1 VQDHDSQKRQL
12 KQDFHRAQTNV
23 DTIEAELSDATPDAG
38 QIEQFQEALEEVQRE
53 KEFQEGQFEDITIRK
68 DKLNANVRTHKNAL
82 DEATQRL
89 AELKAEADMA
99 QAKVDKL
106 SAKRVVALRNKNTAL
121 EAVAAAEA
129 NKAVWEKNRQEQLV
143 VVEENTSEAEKIS
156 ARVEV
161 PHGQDEDSLIRKL
174 RTLQVEIAA
183 SEKELGGSEKELVE
197 KALSARQLH
206 QAKGIELAGTR
217 TLIKVSWEAHA
228 LRPWLTIF

>member
-1 VQDHDSQKRQL
+1 MQDHDSQKRQL
-12 KQDFHRAQTNV
+12 KQEFHHAQTNV

-38 QIEQFQEALEEVQRE
+38 QIEQFQEALEEVKKE

-68 DKLNANVRTHKNAL
+68 DKLNVDIRIHKTAL

-89 AELKAEADMA
+89 ADLNAEADLA

-161 PHGQDEDSLIRKL
+161 PHGQDEESLIRKL
-174 RTLQVEIAA
+174 KTLQVEIAA
-183 SEKELGGSEKELVE
+183 SEKELGGSEKELID
-197 KALSARQLH
+197 KALTAKQLH
-206 QAKGIELAGTR
+206 QAKRMELAGTK
-217 TLIKVSWEAHA
+217 TLIKVSQEAHA
-228 LRPWLTIF
+228 SRS

>member
-1 VQDHDSQKRQL
+1 M
-12 KQDFHRAQTNV
+12 

-38 QIEQFQEALEEVQRE
+38 QIEQFQEALEEVQKE

-68 DKLNANVRTHKNAL
+68 DKLNADIRTHKNAL

-89 AELKAEADMA
+89 ADLKAEADMA

-106 SAKRVVALRNKNTAL
+106 SAKRVVALRNKNMAL

-174 RTLQVEIAA
+174 KTLQVEIAA
-183 SEKELGGSEKELVE
+183 SEKELGGSEKELVD
-197 KALSARQLH
+197 KALTARQLH

-228 LRPWLTIF
+228 LRPWLTAF

>member
-1 VQDHDSQKRQL
+1 MQDQKRQL
-12 KQDFHRAQTNV
+12 KQEFHHAQTNV

-38 QIEQFQEALEEVQRE
+38 QIEQFQEALEEVKKE

-68 DKLNANVRTHKNAL
+68 DKLNADIRIHKTAL

-89 AELKAEADMA
+89 ADLNAEADLA

-161 PHGQDEDSLIRKL
+161 PHGQDEESLIRKL
-174 RTLQVEIAA
+174 KTLQVEIAA
-183 SEKELGGSEKELVE
+183 SEKELGGSEKELID
-197 KALSARQLH
+197 KALTAKQLH
-206 QAKGIELAGTR
+206 QAKRVELNGTK
-217 TLIKVSWEAHA
+217 TLIKVSQEADA
-228 LRPWLTIF
+228 SRS

>member
-1 VQDHDSQKRQL
+1 MQDHDSQKRQL

-38 QIEQFQEALEEVQRE
+38 QIEQFQEALEEVQKE

-68 DKLNANVRTHKNAL
+68 DKLHADIRTHKNAL
-82 DEATQRL
+82 DEATQHL
-89 AELKAEADMA
+89 ASLKAEADMA

-183 SEKELGGSEKELVE
+183 SEKELGGSEKELVD
-197 KALSARQLH
+197 KALAARQLH

-217 TLIKVSWEAHA
+217 TLIKVS
-228 LRPWLTIF
+228 